1 MNTIPTDMIVIPS
14 ISGAILLAFI
24 VFRFFPSTRF
34 WRTEET
40 VDPSDITPRGI
51 SPGDTSS
58 EDEISGGAYD
68 PEGLPDNIPHRKILV
83 RNQITPRKLIDR
95 LVNETVSGKD
105 AFYEDISQIGE
116 VRGGEIREW
125 AYDHKSYGNVLK
137 RHTFRKK

>member
-1 MNTIPTDMIVIPS
+1 MDMIVIPS

-34 WRTEET
+34 WRTEEMASDA
-40 VDPSDITPRGI
+40 DPEKVPSEDTP
-51 SPGDTSS
+51 S
-58 EDEISGGAYD
+58 EDESSGGAYD
-68 PEGLPDNIPHRKILV
+68 PEGLPDNIPYRKILV

-105 AFYEDISQIGE
+105 AFYEDINQIGE

-137 RHTFRKK
+137 RHTFREG

>member
-1 MNTIPTDMIVIPS
+1 MDMIVIPS

-40 VDPSDITPRGI
+40 ASEATPEDV
-51 SPGDTSS
+51 PS
-58 EDEISGGAYD
+58 EDKPPEDESSGGVYD
-68 PEGLPDNIPHRKILV
+68 PEGLPDDIPHRKILV

-95 LVNETVSGKD
+95 LVSETVSGKD
-105 AFYEDISQIGE
+105 AFYEDINQIGE

-125 AYDHKSYGNVLK
+125 AYAHKSYGNVLK
-137 RHTFRKK
+137 RHTFRQK

>member
-40 VDPSDITPRGI
+40 ASEAALENAP
-51 SPGDTSS
+51 S
-58 EDEISGGAYD
+58 EDTPPEDESSGGAYD
-68 PEGLPDNIPHRKILV
+68 PEGLPDDIPHRKILV

-95 LVNETVSGKD
+95 LVNETVSGKE

-125 AYDHKSYGNVLK
+125 AYAHESYGNVLK